1 KLSLDRKVAADYPSL
16 TRANDIT
23 LLDLFQHVS
32 GYPDFYPLDFVDRRM
47 QRDIAPDALI
57 AQYASGKLDF
67 APGTRW
73 SYSNT
78 GYIIAGRMV
87 ERAAGVPIRQLFEE
101 RLFTPAGLV
110 HTAYVPPDSPA
121 LATGYTSFALGDPE
135 RAAREPEGWLY
146 TAGGLYSTATD
157 LLHWDLALIESKV
170 LK

>member
-87 ERAAGVPIRQLFEE
+87 ECAAALPIRQ
-101 RLFTPAGLV
+101 RPAWRPSTAAGLG
-110 HTAYVPPDSPA
+110 HTASH
-121 LATGYTSFALGDPE
+121 S
-135 RAAREPEGWLY
+135 
-146 TAGGLYSTATD
+146 
-157 LLHWDLALIESKV
+157 
-170 LK
+170 